1 MASPWLFAFLCGL
14 LTAPLAGATLNSP
27 AVLSLS
33 SEIVKDKL
41 TQELKNSDATQIL
54 QQLPLLSEIK
64 KEPASNIPIIG
75 NLVDYLL
82 NHIVWLKVTSA
93 NILQLQV
100 QPSANGQELV
110 VKVPLSMV
118 AGFNTPI
125 VKTIVEMHMKTEIQ
139 ANIQVQTSESGQ
151 PHLVLSD
158 CSNSQDSLTIT
169 LLDKTLSFLVNSL
182 AKEVMSLLMP
192 ALPKLVKSQLCPVI
206 QKAFEDSRED
216 LLDLVKVPVTLVP
229 DHLEFDI
236 LSPAIKDNFIQLNLG
251 VKFLD
256 SQGKVTQWFNESA
269 ASLTMPT
276 VVSAPF
282 SLAFRQDVVN
292 AAVGVL
298 LPPGELMV
306 LLNYVFPELAQQLK
320 TSMKAINETGFQS
333 TRAMGLNQIVTQAA
347 EKLGPTQIVKI
358 LIQETPDIFLAQG
371 SATAV
376 QLIVL
381 ELFATNEVN
390 HPFFTLGIEA
400 SSEAQFY
407 TEGDQLMLNLNEISS
422 DRIHLMNSS
431 FGLFNPDLLKDIV
444 TQILASVL
452 LPNENGKLRSGVQ
465 MSTVK
470 AFGFESPSISLTK
483 DALVITATA

>member
-118 AGFNTPI
+118 AGFNTMSGTSSPRPI

-320 TSMKAINETGFQS
+320 TSMKAINET
-333 TRAMGLNQIVTQAA
+333 AA

>member
-14 LTAPLAGATLNSP
+14 LTAPLAGATLNAP

-33 SEIVKDKL
+33 SEIVKEKL

-54 QQLPLLSEIK
+54 QQLPLLSEIQ
-64 KEPASNIPIIG
+64 KEPASDYPILG
-75 NLVDYLL
+75 NLVNYLL
-82 NHIVWLKVTSA
+82 NHILWMKVTSA

-125 VKTIVEMHMKTEIQ
+125 IKTIVEMNMKTEIQ
-139 ANIQVQTSESGQ
+139 ANIQVQASESGR
-151 PHLVLSD
+151 PRLVLTKD
-158 CSNSQDSLTIT
+158 
-169 LLDKTLSFLVNSL
+169 
-182 AKEVMSLLMP
+182 VMNLLMP
-192 ALPKLVKSQLCPVI
+192 ALPKLVKAQLCPVI

-216 LLDLVKVPVTLVP
+216 LLGLVNVPVALGS

-251 VKFLD
+251 VKLLD

-282 SLAFRQDVVN
+282 SLAIRQDVVN
-292 AAVGVL
+292 TAVGVL

-306 LLNYVFPELAQQLK
+306 LLNYVLPELAQQLK
-320 TSMKAINETGFQS
+320 TSVKAINDT
-333 TRAMGLNQIVTQAA
+333 AA
-347 EKLGPTQIVKI
+347 EQLGPTQIVKI
-358 LIQETPDIFLAQG
+358 VIQETPDLFLAQG
-371 SATAV
+371 SAMVV

-381 ELFATNEVN
+381 ELFATNEVS

-407 TEGDQLMLNLNEISS
+407 TKGDQLMLNLNEISTS
-422 DRIHLMNSS
+422 SSCPGHGAGLCPSEEQLGGLQGDSASS
-431 FGLFNPDLLKDIV
+431 FSQPDLLKDII
-444 TQILASVL
+444 TQILTSVL
-452 LPNENGKLRSGVQ
+452 LPNENGCPCDHRSLLVETWT
-465 MSTVK
+465 TVL
-470 AFGFESPSISLTK
+470 SPGEDLDSFHSQQAGSQWECGSQLC
-483 DALVITATA
+483 

>member
-54 QQLPLLSEIK
+54 QQLPLLSEIQ
-64 KEPASNIPIIG
+64 KEPASDIPIIG

-169 LLDKTLSFLVNSL
+169 LLDKRLSFLVNSL

-216 LLDLVKVPVTLVP
+216 LLNLVKVPVTLGP

-320 TSMKAINETGFQS
+320 TSMKAINET
-333 TRAMGLNQIVTQAA
+333 AA

-376 QLIVL
+376 QLIAL
-381 ELFATNEVN
+381 ELFATNEVSR
-390 HPFFTLGIEA
+390 PFFTLGIEA

-422 DRIHLMNSS
+422 DRIYLMNSS

-483 DALVITATA
+483 DALVITAAA